1 MKNMKKLF
9 SLILVPSLLWCNF
22 GFSETAKEAAT
33 KSLGN
38 RMYFALES
46 LIFGLIFC
54 IITFIFVKFM
64 KSFFK
69 KDVAY
74 KDIYI
79 HAFFAGIAIKVIL
92 LILLK

>member
-1 MKNMKKLF
+1 MTKQFCFLALKL
-9 SLILVPSLLWCNF
+9 
-22 GFSETAKEAAT
+22 
-33 KSLGN
+33 KSLEKKT
-38 RMYFALES
+38 YIAL
-46 LIFGLIFC
+46 IIVTGDGLYP
-54 IITFIFVKFM
+54 M

-92 LILLK
+92 FILLK